1 MKLSTGSLIVLLIAS
16 LHYQGHA
23 QDANTCKLE
32 SCTNPENDKDPNF
45 CSEAVSTYA
54 CLDEVTSSKDC
65 DDVDKLAGLS
75 ASLILRF
82 VMTVNMCENVP
93 ETVCDIRQCSPSIL
107 DQRLCVTLGNVPH
120 PFWKRLA
127 ETESCEDVSKYIQCL
142 RTNIVNNPKCT
153 RIERASAATIAI
165 RMKLEHKECLFSELE
180 KQGYIDKKQA
190 DTASYVYRKEDEGK
204 KILIEESGSVEIQ
217 VCGWNDQFVK
227 DDSTP
232 LIEICESFFEKLE
245 LENA

>member
-107 DQRLCVTLGNVPH
+107 ETPGGD
-120 PFWKRLA
+120 